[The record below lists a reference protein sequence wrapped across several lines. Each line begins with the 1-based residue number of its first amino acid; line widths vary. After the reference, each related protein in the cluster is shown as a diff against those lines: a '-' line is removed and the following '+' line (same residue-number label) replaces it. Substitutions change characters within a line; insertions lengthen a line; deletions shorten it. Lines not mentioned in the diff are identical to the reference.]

1 MRFTIVLIMVLA
13 LYSGAASAGEVK
25 GTVSFEGKTVEPGY
39 AYFIKGPDVIEPGM
53 TVRILILSAEDIS
66 AKIESCETV
75 NCVDGWVKEGM
86 TMQFETGPV
95 VYYWVSLGR
104 GTLQYSGATHKS
116 VFKSTADTGDRL
128 AGKIKFD
135 DTPDGGGKADVEFD
149 VSLTKE
155 FGAAH

>member
-1 MRFTIVLIMVLA
+1 MRFTLVLIAVLLLSA
-13 LYSGAASAGEVK
+13 GAAAAGEAK
-25 GTVSFEGKTVEPGY
+25 GTVSYEGKIIEPKY

-66 AKIESCETV
+66 EKIDSCDTV

-95 VYYWVSLGR
+95 VYYWVSLKG

-116 VFKSTADTGDRL
+116 VFRPTADTDGRL

-149 VSLTKE
+149 VNLTKE